1 MIDVM
6 ILVAVGSLV
15 LLLGIFL
22 LFRRFRPA
30 PRSQAAENQKF
41 IERLLKADE
50 AAASTATETTFRN
63 MFFTSADK
71 GEGLIEYYMT
81 RHGCGRAEAMQRA
94 IQEREREDKRYD

>member
-1 MIDVM
+1 MA
-6 ILVAVGSLV
+6 LVAAGSLI
-15 LLLGIFL
+15 LLLGIYL

-30 PRSQAAENQKF
+30 PRRSQAAENQRF
-41 IERLLKADE
+41 VERLLKADE
-50 AAASTATETTFRN
+50 AVASTATEATFRN

-71 GEGLIEYYMT
+71 GEGLIEYYVT